1 MEISRRQFTRLAV
14 GATALRALSL
24 PSASQA
30 QAAATAEP
38 GTPTAAERDAMA
50 NLAHAFMDKYNVPAF
65 SLAIGFGGKILHEAA
80 LGWADRESHAAVTP
94 ANRFRIASVS
104 KPITS
109 VVIFSLIEQ
118 GRIKLTDKVFGPGA
132 IFGIDYGRPPYHP
145 HIDEIT
151 VEHLLTHTCGGWSNA
166 HNGPHGD
173 DPMFINI
180 EMNHAQ
186 LITWTLRNRPLDNP
200 PGVHF
205 DYSNFGY
212 CVLGRVIE
220 KITRQPYAAYT
231 RDALLKRCGID
242 DMVIAGNTLA
252 QRQPGEV
259 KYYGQGENPYGINI
273 TRMDSHGGWIARPA
287 DIVQFFMHV
296 DGFCVAAQCSP
307 AADAS
312 DDDDPIGRERRLRE
326 RLDGEQGQQLVA
338 QRHLARDINHRGAY
352 AWRILLGSI
361 HQYAQQ
367 KRELWRRSGQ
377 ACLEH
382 GPPGQGLARIIL

>member
-1 MEISRRQFTRLAV
+1 MEISRRQFTRLLA
-14 GATALRALSL
+14 GTIALPAWFFSSAAL
-24 PSASQA
+24 A
-30 QAAATAEP
+30 QAVPAASEP
-38 GTPTAAERDAMA
+38 VAPTPGERDAMA
-50 NLAHAFMDKYNVPAF
+50 NLARAFMGKYNVPAF

-80 LGWADRESHAAVTP
+80 LGWADRESQTTVTP

-109 VVIFSLIEQ
+109 VAIFSLIEQ
-118 GRIKLTDKVFGPGA
+118 GRLKLSDRVFGPGA
-132 IFGIDYGRPPYHP
+132 ICGTDYGGPPYHP

-166 HNGPHGD
+166 HNGPRGD
-173 DPMFINI
+173 DPMFINV

-220 KITRQPYAAYT
+220 KIARQPYAAYV
-231 RDALLKRCGID
+231 RDAVLKRCGID
-242 DMVIAGNTLA
+242 DMAIAGNTLA

-296 DGFCVAAQCSP
+296 DGFAAPPNILKPPTIQAMTTPSAANAGYAKGWMVNKANNWWHNGTLPGISTIAVRTHGGFCWAAFTNTRSKSP
-307 AADAS
+307 SYGGD
-312 DDDDPIGRERRLRE
+312 
-326 RLDGEQGQQLVA
+326 LDKLIWSM
-338 QRHLARDINHRGAY
+338 ARQVKS
-352 AWRILLGSI
+352 WRV
-361 HQYAQQ
+361 
-367 KRELWRRSGQ
+367 
-377 ACLEH
+377 
-382 GPPGQGLARIIL
+382 